1 MKLAVESLSF
11 SYGTLEVLRNI
22 GFEAAPGTVTAILGP
37 NGCGK
42 STLLRCLNGLLK
54 PDAGR
59 VLIDDIDLSLLSS
72 RDIARR
78 VGYVAQRNEAARLTA
93 FDAVLLGR
101 TPHLGFHVGR
111 HDLEITQAVIQSMGL
126 NELSMR
132 YIDQMS
138 GGELQRVCIAR
149 ALAQEPS
156 FLLLDEP
163 TSSLDL
169 RNQYDILGTVR
180 HLAVEH
186 GVTVLLTMHDL
197 NSTLRVADRVIF
209 LRAGEVFADGN
220 PDEVTPDIVAAVYG
234 IDVDI
239 IYHDGRPV
247 VIPLNG
253 GHVH

>member
-1 MKLAVESLSF
+1 MRLSVEGLQF
-11 SYGTLEVLRNI
+11 SYGAVEVLR
-22 GFEAAPGTVTAILGP
+22 GVSFDAEPGTVTAVVGP

-42 STLLRCLNGLLK
+42 STLLRCLNGILK
-54 PDAGR
+54 ASRGR
-59 VLIDDIDLSLLSS
+59 VLIDDL
-72 RDIARR
+72 DIAHMKGRDVARR
-78 VGYVAQRNEAARLTA
+78 IGYVAQRNEAARLTA

-101 TPHLGFHVGR
+101 TPHLGVRVGK
-111 HDLEITQAVIQSMGL
+111 HDLEITQAVIESMGL
-126 NELSMR
+126 GELAMR

-163 TSSLDL
+163 TSALDL
-169 RNQYDILGTVR
+169 RNQHDILHTIR

-209 LRAGEVFADGN
+209 LRAGEVYADGN
-220 PDEVTPDIVAAVYG
+220 PDEVTPEIVAAVYG
-234 IDVDI
+234 IDVEI

-253 GHVH
+253 NH